1 MPLTHSAP
9 DALARI
15 YATSLFELA
24 EKSGEGETAPQ
35 KCESTLGELEDI
47 LELARQDAK
56 FGEFLASM
64 ILPSKERG
72 ASLRTMFQGRVS
84 DLTLKFLLVL
94 NDKER
99 LGHLPA
105 IVAAFEQMVQE
116 AYGRVEV
123 DVYTAHPIEHGE
135 IGAIRTALQRTLG
148 KEPVLHSYVDPSLIG
163 GLKLQIGDQLIDGS
177 IRTQL
182 RKLRDVLSQDGGAEI
197 RSRAARLVDGQ

>member
-24 EKSGEGETAPQ
+24 ETSGEGATAPQ

-47 LELARQDAK
+47 MELARQDAK
-56 FGEFLASM
+56 FGEFLASK
-64 ILPSKERG
+64 ILPSEKREK
-72 ASLRTMFQGRVS
+72 SLNAMFRGRVS
-84 DLTLKFLLVL
+84 DLTLRFLLVL
-94 NDKER
+94 NDKDR

-105 IVAAFEQMVQE
+105 IVGAFEQMVQE

-123 DVYTAHPIEHGE
+123 DVYTAQTIDQGE
-135 IGAIRTALQRTLG
+135 LASIRDALQRKLG
-148 KEPVLHSYVDPSLIG
+148 KEPVLHAYVDASLIG
-163 GLKLQIGDQLIDGS
+163 GVKLQIGDQLIDGS

-182 RKLRDVLSQDGGAEI
+182 RKLREAIAQDGGAEI
-197 RSRAARLVDGQ
+197 RSRAARLIDGV